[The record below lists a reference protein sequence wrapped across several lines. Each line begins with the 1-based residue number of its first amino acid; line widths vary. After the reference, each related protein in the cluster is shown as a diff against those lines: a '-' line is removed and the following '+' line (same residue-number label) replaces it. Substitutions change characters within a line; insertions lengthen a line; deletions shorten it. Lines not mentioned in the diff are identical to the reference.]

1 MTHESCFAIKTHRT
15 FLPRPA
21 QKSASLFYKG
31 KDLREE
37 GHQNAEDYEVEAE
50 DLNPE
55 AERFSPDLRPRIY
68 GPQLQFD
75 ISEILRGVPF
85 N

>member
-1 MTHESCFAIKTHRT
+1 
-15 FLPRPA
+15 
-21 QKSASLFYKG
+21 
-31 KDLREE
+31 LREE